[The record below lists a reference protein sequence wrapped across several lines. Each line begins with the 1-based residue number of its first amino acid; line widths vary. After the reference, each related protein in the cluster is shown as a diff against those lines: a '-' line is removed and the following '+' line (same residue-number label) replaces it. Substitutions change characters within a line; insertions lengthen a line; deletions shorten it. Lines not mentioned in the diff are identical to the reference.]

1 MKKAIVVDLD
11 QTLVRVNTFRVYI
24 IYVSRRAMALF
35 RFDIVLSIFLFV
47 TMRKIRLITHSFM
60 KRQILLASKSFMTFD
75 RLNELADLLL
85 VNVNQNVL
93 TLLSEYKGKGYYTC
107 LSTAAPISY
116 SSIISKRMNFDG
128 ICATDMPISGKVW
141 HENVR
146 TEKCKNT
153 LSFLSQQGLE
163 ISVFLTDHY
172 DDLPLLLVE
181 KDKNVLVNP
190 SSKTESIL
198 RNSEVSYVVL
208 K

>member
-11 QTLVRVNTFRVYI
+11 QTLIRVNTFKEYI
-24 IYVSRRAMALF
+24 IYVCSKSIAQL

-47 TMRKIRLITHSFM
+47 AMRKIRLVSHSFM
-60 KRQILLASKSFMTFD
+60 KRQILLVSQSFMTID
-75 RLNELADLLL
+75 RLNELVDSLL

-93 TLLSEYKGKGYYTC
+93 SLLSEYRKKGYYTC

-116 SSIISKRMNFDG
+116 TSIISKRMNFDG
-128 ICATDMPISGKVW
+128 ICATAMPISRKAW
-141 HENVR
+141 QENVR

-153 LSFLSQQGLE
+153 LSFLSKQGFVV
-163 ISVFLTDHY
+163 SVFLTDHY
-172 DDLPLLLVE
+172 DDLPLLLVS

-190 SSKTESIL
+190 SSKTENIL
-198 RNSEVSYVVL
+198 RNSEVPYVVL